1 MHKLFKYSLHF
12 ILLLT
17 TINITETGKT
27 QGYSY
32 GGLGY
37 NASYLKSEG
46 LDFVIDRYNETRPYL
61 TTIMPYNRY
70 YDGIT
75 AHFGG
80 AANYFAY
87 DIGFTYRSSV
97 VSASGIDGSGIEV
110 QRDLKNKWNTWDF
123 SMGINLGNSD
133 TKALTIGINTALDS
147 EKTLTRSDT
156 PDKIGVANF
165 AKVNSAFKI
174 GFEPYIQLI
183 LATEEGFGILLK
195 PYYSWTPVKT
205 DYSELNQY
213 INPYTYINDPI
224 PIEGKLS
231 GFGINIILIGYGE
244 N

>member
-1 MHKLFKYSLHF
+1 MHNLFKHSLHF

-147 EKTLTRSDT
+147 EKSLTRSDT